1 MGMISSTKIYILIR
15 VRDGVQGTLKEILLK
30 AFPTSKIECLVTTN
44 PKIKT
49 LIGRKLKRQKIV
61 ERMNSLLVLQV

>member
-1 MGMISSTKIYILIR
+1 MGMISSTKIYMLIR

-30 AFPTSKIECLVTTN
+30 AFLTFKIECLVTTN